1 MSVTLLPELFAP
13 KLFAPKL
20 LAPALCEADIVGA
33 DNTIDWQT
41 LSAIADRRARREQQ
55 ACAEIGWLRDLSVL
69 MAEEVAVLQRTAA
82 VMIECRQAREQIERL
97 PPRDQLIRSLEFRL
111 AKLRHGLGMP
121 YDADAVARCEA
132 LLAQA
137 RAS

>member
-13 KLFAPKL
+13 KL
-20 LAPALCEADIVGA
+20 LAPALSEADIVGA

-41 LSAIADRRARREQQ
+41 LNAIADRRARREQQ

-82 VMIECRQAREQIERL
+82 VIIACRQARAASERL
-97 PPRDQLIRSLEFRL
+97 APREQLVRSLELRL

-121 YDADAVARCEA
+121 YDADAVARCES

-137 RAS
+137 KAAT